1 MNAIILAAGLGSRFG
16 EITQKTHKSLLPVG
30 NKPNIERT
38 IGYLIEFG
46 IEQIIIV
53 VGHLSESFTYL
64 EEIYPQ
70 VKLVYN
76 EHYSDYNNIYTF
88 YTASEYFSDSFVI
101 DADVVMLDNVL
112 AKNDTSVY
120 YTLLRNESE
129 DKEWIPVI
137 GENGYVSQMEIS
149 CARKPSM
156 LGISFWKKS
165 DCDVIKNAL
174 PKYMTKEIL
183 ENPKLYWENIQIDNF
198 GKLKLLTYE
207 VNANL
212 VGEMDNVD
220 NYNEIKQKLEKLESK

>member
-16 EITQKTHKSLLPVG
+16 EVTQKTHKSLLPVG
-30 NKPNIERT
+30 DKPNIERT

-53 VGHLSESFTYL
+53 VGYLSESFAYL
-64 EEIYPQ
+64 EEKYPQ

-88 YTASEYFSDSFVI
+88 YMASEYFSDSFVI
-101 DADVVMLDNVL
+101 DADVVMLDNVF
-112 AKNDTSVY
+112 AQNDTSVY
-120 YTLLRNESE
+120 YTLLREESE
-129 DKEWIPVI
+129 DKEWIPVTD
-137 GENGYVSQMEIS
+137 ESGYVKEMEIS
-149 CARKPSM
+149 NAQKPSM

-165 DCDVIKNAL
+165 DCDIIKNAL
-174 PKYMTKEIL
+174 PDYMTKETL

-198 GKLKLLTYE
+198 GKLKLRTYQVDE
-207 VNANL
+207 RL

-220 NYNEIKQKLEKLESK
+220 NYNAIKAKLESLKK

>member
-30 NKPNIERT
+30 DMPNLERT
-38 IGYLIEFG
+38 IGYLIDFG
-46 IEQIIIV
+46 IKEIVIV
-53 VGHLSESFTYL
+53 VGYLSESFEYL
-64 EEIYPQ
+64 KAKYPQ

-76 EHYSDYNNIYTF
+76 KHYKDYNNIYTF
-88 YTASEYFSDSFVI
+88 YMASEYFSDSFVI
-101 DADVVMLDNVL
+101 DADVVMLDNVFV
-112 AKNDTSVY
+112 KNETSVY
-120 YTLLRNESE
+120 YTLLRDESE
-129 DKEWIPVI
+129 DKEWIPLI

-149 CARKPSM
+149 SAQKPSM
-156 LGISFWKKS
+156 LGISFWKKC

-198 GKLKLLTYE
+198 DKLKLRTYE
-207 VNANL
+207 VNAEL

-220 NYNEIKQKLEKLESK
+220 NYNAIKEKLKKLSK

>member
-16 EITQKTHKSLLPVG
+16 EVTQKTHKSLLPIG
-30 NKPNIERT
+30 DKPNIERT

-53 VGHLSESFTYL
+53 VGYLSESFAYL
-64 EEIYPQ
+64 EEKYPQ

-76 EHYSDYNNIYTF
+76 EHYKDYNNIYTF
-88 YTASEYFSDSFVI
+88 YMASEYFSDSFVI
-101 DADVVMLDNVL
+101 DADVVMLQNVF
-112 AKNDTSVY
+112 AQNDTSVY
-120 YTLLRNESE
+120 YTLLREESE

-137 GENGYVSQMEIS
+137 GENGYVTQMEIS
-149 CARKPSM
+149 NAQKPSM

-174 PKYMTKEIL
+174 PKYMTQETL

-198 GKLKLLTYE
+198 DKLKLKTYQVDE
-207 VNANL
+207 NL

-220 NYNEIKQKLEKLESK
+220 NYNAIKAKLESLKR